1 MMCVKTNRGT
11 SVVEVL
17 VVMVVLVTGILTVV
31 RLYPPGFRS
40 VRHAECMTLAG
51 RLAQFEIE
59 RWKNN
64 AENLPD
70 GVLPIDESGVVQH
83 ALYPGPPVDDKN
95 ATSFR
100 RILGETTRIPFG
112 GWDTGPLSGSIYV
125 LAFSPI
131 DTTAGLVIRGS
142 NLSRR
147 VIDSTTNAEPWN
159 SLRFSQ
165 YAIDYDD
172 LKICFR
178 RSSQDRVYYL
188 ACSWW
193 ETPNGSAKPRLR
205 TITDVKLHVPANIVG
220 WISFASAIQALMS
233 EGASYAGFD
242 RYSETVSRGFIDITG
257 GGWSTDPYEYMMI
270 DPLLGIVAFNPA
282 GYSQLEFGR
291 PLQARIDYDILDLE
305 IIREDKRVSANI
317 NVDPSQPHRIYMTLN
332 RIKEKDASIEVNGEP
347 YKGLHPLFSV
357 PGPDGATFIPDMI
370 AVDLESGRQVQFD
383 EGWIRHKEGMVEL
396 PNKITL
402 LGAGGA
408 SNVEVSSEGRNIRF
422 YYKAEGDWSL
432 QFHKAYVQ
440 YGRDYSGNEL
450 SYKSYAID
458 EPTDP
463 GRLWFAA
470 CNSNCTISV
479 DYEYDNNGEPRRVL
493 GELHKA
499 SDARRPY
506 GGVNSTYIDLN
517 HPPTRIYS
525 VNGVSAKAR
534 VIWREGER
542 WRRVDL
548 DSILTRKTTD

>member
-1 MMCVKTNRGT
+1 MVCIKTNRGT
-11 SVVEVL
+11 SLVEVL
-17 VVMVVLVTGILTVV
+17 VVMIVLVTGILTIV
-31 RLYPPGFRS
+31 RLYPSGFRS
-40 VRHAECMTLAG
+40 VRHAESVTLAG

-70 GVLPIDESGVVQH
+70 GVLPIDDNGVVLH
-83 ALYPGPPVDDKN
+83 SLYPGPPVDDKN
-95 ATSFR
+95 ATCFR

-131 DTTAGLVIRGS
+131 DTRAGLVIRGS

-147 VIDSTTNAEPWN
+147 VIDSNTSAEPWN
-159 SLRFSQ
+159 TLRFSQ

-193 ETPNGSAKPRLR
+193 ETPSGGTTPRLR
-205 TITDVKLHVPANIVG
+205 TVTDIELYVPANTAG
-220 WISFASAIQALMS
+220 WINFASAIQAYMP
-233 EGASYAGFD
+233 EGASYAGID
-242 RYSETVSRGFIDITG
+242 RYSETVSRGFMDVTG
-257 GGWSTDPYEYMMI
+257 GSWSDDPYEYMML
-270 DPLLGIVAFNPA
+270 DPLLGIISFNPV
-282 GYSQLEFGR
+282 GFSRLEFGR
-291 PLQARIDYDILDLE
+291 PLQARIDYNILDLE
-305 IIREDKRVSANI
+305 IIREDKRVPFDS
-317 NVDPSQPHRIYMTLN
+317 PHRIHMTLN
-332 RIKEKDASIEVNGEP
+332 RIKKTGESIEVNGET
-347 YKGLHPLFSV
+347 YNGLHPLFKTTDQE
-357 PGPDGATFIPDMI
+357 GNAFIPDMI

-383 EGWIRHKEGMVEL
+383 QGWINYKDGIVEL
-396 PNKITL
+396 PDEITL
-402 LGAGGA
+402 LGTGGA
-408 SNVEVSSEGRNIRF
+408 SNVTVPSTGRNIRF

-440 YGRDYSGNEL
+440 YGRDYSGSEL
-450 SYKSYAID
+450 SYDSYAID
-458 EPTDP
+458 ESANPQ
-463 GRLWFAA
+463 RLWFAA

-479 DYEYDNNGEPRRVL
+479 DYEYDDNGTPRRVL

-499 SDARRPY
+499 SDALYPY
-506 GGVNSTYIDLN
+506 GGVNSTYIELK
-517 HPPTRIYS
+517 HIPTRIYT

-548 DSILTRKTTD
+548 DSILTRKAAD